1 MIMNPKKSNATSVGI
16 KATAILMF
24 FILFGLVFFL
34 FFIRYELVA
43 LVAAI
48 GLAVAIIGGRKVVKN
63 IIAAGTDQ
71 TGRRG
76 NNSLRTNDTTQAG
89 RSECE

>member
-1 MIMNPKKSNATSVGI
+1 MIANPKKLNTTSVGI

-24 FILFGLVFFL
+24 LILLGLVFFL
-34 FFIRYELVA
+34 IFIRYELVA
-43 LVAAI
+43 IVVVI

-63 IIAAGTDQ
+63 IIAAGIDQ

-76 NNSLRTNDTTQAG
+76 NNSSRTDDTTQAG
-89 RSECE
+89 RGDG